1 VRSQKYSIATPP
13 ASSIGSGTPPSD
25 RLRFAARRL
34 HALGPRPLYE
44 FLLELADGAD
54 PWSRLE
60 RYASLD
66 GDFIATLGGD
76 ELPTLR
82 CVRTK
87 GR

>member
-1 VRSQKYSIATPP
+1 VQSQTYPVAGDPAMTIARVAPP
-13 ASSIGSGTPPSD
+13 PE
-25 RLRFAARRL
+25 RLRFVASRL
-34 HALGPRPLYE
+34 HALGPRPLFE

-60 RYASLD
+60 KYASLD
-66 GDFIATLGGD
+66 GDFLAALSGD

-82 CVRTK
+82 CVGTR